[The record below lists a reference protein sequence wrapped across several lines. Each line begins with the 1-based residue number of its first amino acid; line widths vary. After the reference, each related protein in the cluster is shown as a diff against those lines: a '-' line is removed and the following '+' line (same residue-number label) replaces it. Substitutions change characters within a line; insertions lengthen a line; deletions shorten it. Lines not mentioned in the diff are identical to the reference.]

1 MINQI
6 AKEIFI
12 GLLFTQEIYER
23 GIEDIIFL
31 INKEFPQ
38 NTLVFE
44 KYIILDN
51 PISIQDSLHNFIL
64 KYPCGDRVTISSS
77 TMVLKECSNFFF
89 NLKINVPSFSIGA
102 TSSIVKN
109 LSNVLTYAPYDKY
122 EAMSL
127 FMIFKEFK
135 MKQFKILY
143 QENSQDL
150 NIISL
155 INEIEI
161 QGNYLD
167 INIEKEPL
175 KFGKSNYNIKP
186 KTNIIILGDTNYI
199 KQIINLDFLNLIPND
214 CYISLSG
221 INQNIDDIFGEIP
234 AFVMIPYP
242 IVYNS
247 NTQFVYENI
256 INKFNYYF
264 GVFPLY
270 DILYTLNFFT
280 FLSLNLTLENYL
292 SINPYQDILPAWGYS
307 SASFNLAINGLEFG
321 EYMAIYTKDILIG
334 SNINLFLKWNNGGT
348 LNTSS
353 SFSAFRLLGI
363 IPFYSSKIY
372 YDYLDYFKIYDK
384 CDNLLLTRFYTNDTT
399 YPYNYQNKNF
409 NTGQFI
415 DNKFV
420 FIYNNKE
427 YFSYLEIIDD
437 LNKENPIVNQ
447 NMSKYPIIQ
456 YI

>member
-31 INKEFPQ
+31 INKQFPQ

-64 KYPCGDRVTISSS
+64 KYPCGDRATISSS
-77 TMVLKECSNFFF
+77 TLVLEECSNFFF

-102 TSSIVKN
+102 TSSIVKK

-175 KFGKSNYNIKP
+175 ILGKSNYNIKP
-186 KTNIIILGDTNYI
+186 KTNIIILGDTNYV

-221 INQNIDDIFGEIP
+221 INQNIDDIFGKIP

-264 GVFPLY
+264 GVFPFY
-270 DILYTLNFFT
+270 DILYTLNFFS

-321 EYMAIYTKDILIG
+321 EYMAIYTKDILID

-348 LNTSS
+348 LNTAS

-399 YPYNYQNKNF
+399 FPYNYQNKKF

-420 FIYNNKE
+420 FIYNNNE

-437 LNKENPIVNQ
+437 LNKPDPIVNQ